1 MEFRLLKADEID
13 VRVAQVKESG
23 CSLLLYKDAR
33 VDMNILDTTPGIG
46 PGNWQ
51 RRHYECKGNL
61 FCSVGIKIDGEWV
74 WKDDAGAESQAEKEK
89 GEASDSFKR
98 ACVNWGIGRE
108 LYTAPF
114 IWIPS
119 SEISIVSKN
128 GKDTTYDKFEVT
140 KIAYTKDKKISG
152 LAIWRLASRNGERKR
167 VFVYGA

>member
-46 PGNWQ
+46 PENWQ
-51 RRHYECKGNL
+51 RKHYECKGNL

-98 ACVNWGIGRE
+98 A
-108 LYTAPF
+108 
-114 IWIPS
+114 
-119 SEISIVSKN
+119 
-128 GKDTTYDKFEVT
+128 
-140 KIAYTKDKKISG
+140 
-152 LAIWRLASRNGERKR
+152 
-167 VFVYGA
+167 